1 MKRIL
6 FALPMMALSTLVNAG
21 VYECDM
27 TKKSRYGWISEKI
40 FIEFDEKARSAQVF
54 DAYTYAYY
62 DKKPVSAKVK
72 RVSDKTV
79 VIGWEMRGIRTSSG
93 NPSGRVSYSA
103 NIDRR
108 TGGIN
113 VNVLLLSYD
122 NNSYGKGTCKYDAKR
137 RF

>member
-1 MKRIL
+1 M
-6 FALPMMALSTLVNAG
+6 
-21 VYECDM
+21 
-27 TKKSRYGWISEKI
+27 
-40 FIEFDEKARSAQVF
+40 
-54 DAYTYAYY
+54 
-62 DKKPVSAKVK
+62 K

-103 NIDRR
+103 NIEPQN
-108 TGGIN
+108 GAIN